1 MIKFFIEP
9 TYNVKHPERAVG
21 NAGVDMYI
29 PNYSEAFVKAFCE
42 KNNEENAVLYIDEF
56 MNPIDKT
63 AGRTDFIH
71 IRPHGRVNIPSGVR
85 SRIEPNVALEAHN
98 KSGIATKYGLVFGA
112 STVDA
117 NYTGIIHI
125 SLINT
130 TDKDIFLPL
139 GMKIVQFIPRIIDIT
154 PIEVYNDT
162 TLDEFYADFEFSN
175 RGEGAFGSTG
185 V

>member
-9 TYNVKHPERAVG
+9 DYDVKAPTRDYG
-21 NAGVDMYI
+21 NAGVDFFI
-29 PNYSEAFVKAFCE
+29 PKLSETFVKAFNE
-42 KNNEENAVLYIDEF
+42 KNTAANAVLDGDVIKI
-56 MNPIDKT
+56 M
-63 AGRTDFIH
+63 
-71 IRPHGRVNIPSGVR
+71 PHGRVNIPSGVR
-85 SRIEPNVALEAHN
+85 SFISSNVALEAHN

-117 NYTGIIHI
+117 NYQGIIHI

-130 TDKDIFLPL
+130 TGQIVELPL
-139 GMKIVQFIPRIIDIT
+139 GMKIVQFIPRLIDVS
-154 PIEVYNDT
+154 PIEVYDNISFE
-162 TLDEFYADFEFSN
+162 EFYKNFEFSN